1 LVGDGII
8 KTGCVIQQ
16 EWSELRKKYGMENTF
31 PRGQT
36 TPFVSFTKTFLLTII
51 PSVKRKKRR
60 YRKFER
66 LNVRRLCNSNRYGKD
81 KTVVIAMGRGK
92 RTSLQPLG
100 LNAGQEG
107 KHSTAGLRKERD
119 VENRRERLC
128 SSVFVERVRRP
139 QNHSVPRTPDCKH

>member
-92 RTSLQPLG
+92 RQNDLTSDSTRFEEENTQLPDKVR
-100 LNAGQEG
+100 E
-107 KHSTAGLRKERD
+107 KH
-119 VENRRERLC
+119 N
-128 SSVFVERVRRP
+128 
-139 QNHSVPRTPDCKH
+139 Q